1 MPTAVPFSE
10 RMELPAPRRM
20 LFKPDDARIGYD
32 RALSG
37 DCSTLS
43 SWVRHTS
50 HKQLMGEPTMSSY
63 IYTNWRG
70 KQFVIDEVF
79 ADEMK
84 QSLLADGCDAEF
96 VATVTPESIMKDLP
110 LHEKIERLQQL
121 NHMWEGSVNPQGR

>member
-1 MPTAVPFSE
+1 
-10 RMELPAPRRM
+10 
-20 LFKPDDARIGYD
+20 
-32 RALSG
+32 
-37 DCSTLS
+37 
-43 SWVRHTS
+43 
-50 HKQLMGEPTMSSY
+50 MSRY

-121 NHMWEGSVNPQGR
+121 KHMWEGSVNPQGR